1 MTQRLDNRVD
11 VKTISQVRTWTVRE
25 ANRDD
30 DAGLAELFRAA
41 FQFERGDE
49 HYRWKFIDNPDGPP
63 VIAVAEDAGRL
74 VGQYALW
81 PTQLRLGSVV
91 VLGAQSLDTMTHPD
105 YRGQGIFAALAEQCM
120 KYAAVKG
127 IAALYGFPN
136 ENSYPGFVR
145 KLDWDC
151 TGTIPL
157 WVRPLRPSAHHRI
170 PRWVGPLADLGAKFL
185 PNGRTRSFRVDDVL
199 PDSSAIDALL
209 EEWRTLAGRC
219 RVERTA
225 DRYLWRF
232 SPASGMQYRWACA
245 YEGDRLAALAVWGV
259 DIRNGNA
266 VLAEVIGRLPDA
278 IEAVV
283 STVVRQA
290 KQNNCSIMRAAS
302 SVMQVRHALKRTG
315 FIQFGNLPLIVRK
328 LTTETL
334 GANVHTHELWDIFG
348 ADLDTF

>member
-11 VKTISQVRTWTVRE
+11 VKTISKVRTWTVRE

-30 DAGLAELFRAA
+30 DAGLAELFRAV

-49 HYRWKFIDNPDGPP
+49 HYRWKFINNPDGPP

-74 VGQYALW
+74 VGQYAVW

-105 YRGQGIFAALAEQCM
+105 YRGQGMFTALAEQCM
-120 KYAAVKG
+120 KYAAIKG

-170 PRWVGPLADLGAKFL
+170 PRWVSPLADLGAKFL
-185 PNGRTRSFRVDDVL
+185 PNGRTRSFRVDDA
-199 PDSSAIDALL
+199 PPASSAIDALL
-209 EEWRTLAGRC
+209 EEWRALPGRC

-232 SPASGMQYRWACA
+232 SLDSGMQYRWACA
-245 YEGDRLAALAVWGV
+245 YEGDRLVALAVWGI

-266 VLAEVIGRLPDA
+266 VLSDVIGRLPDA

-290 KQNNCSIMRAAS
+290 RQHNCSIMMAAS
-302 SVMQVRHALKRTG
+302 SVTQVRRALKRTG

-328 LTTETL
+328 LTPETL